1 MTKAWGEKRV
11 EITRLY
17 INENKTL
24 NEVKAIMEQYH
35 DFKASTRSYR
45 QQFDKWGLA
54 KYNCR
59 KRTVRR
65 QSQDISRY
73 ELDQQNAGQYHSA
86 ERDGLGG
93 GGGGG
98 SMASDFT
105 IAGMNAYGQPM
116 SPQSCG
122 SSMSS
127 ESAMDGGFVDDMM
140 DVTGTSAG
148 SQAPDTLYARDWP
161 PQLSYSGGA
170 RQQQPSISYPQHTQ
184 QYRVQQDQQ
193 RTQQQQQK
201 RRRPPSSWD
210 QRSIAESPYG
220 TLPSPPADLHD
231 DASYYSLSANN
242 EVGVHPR
249 PVSSQVYPTLYP
261 VPYRR
266 ESYWHQQPPPQYQYR
281 QHRQQQQQQ
290 PQSLPRSQMYS
301 SAPLVRALR
310 ESVPYHSGVECAVVR
325 QPR

>member
-1 MTKAWGEKRV
+1 MTKAWGDKRV

-17 INENKTL
+17 IDDNKTL

-54 KYNCR
+54 KYNCK
-59 KRTVRR
+59 KRTARR
-65 QSQDISRY
+65 RSQDTSGHK
-73 ELDQQNAGQYHSA
+73 LDHQNAGQYHSA
-86 ERDGLGG
+86 EGGGLGG

-105 IAGMNAYGQPM
+105 IANMNACGQPM

-127 ESAMDGGFVDDMM
+127 ESAMDSGFVDDMM
-140 DVTGTSAG
+140 DVAGTSAG
-148 SQAPDTLYARDWP
+148 SQAPDTSYARDWP
-161 PQLSYSGGA
+161 PQLLYSGGA
-170 RQQQPSISYPQHTQ
+170 RQQQPSISYPQYTQ
-184 QYRVQQDQQ
+184 EHQVQQDQQ
-193 RTQQQQQK
+193 R
-201 RRRPPSSWD
+201 RRPSSWD
-210 QRSIAESPYG
+210 QQGIAQGPYG

-242 EVGVHPR
+242 EASVSPR
-249 PVSSQVYPTLYP
+249 PVRSQAYPILYP
-261 VPYRR
+261 GPYRQ
-266 ESYWHQQPPPQYQYR
+266 ESYSHQQPPPQYQYR
-281 QHRQQQQQQ
+281 QYQQ
-290 PQSLPRSQMYS
+290 QSLPRSQMYS

-325 QPR
+325 QPRQQ